1 MNDGLFLSKV
11 RWFAV
16 PWIKSWRV
24 SVAFNDLSPTCFKP
38 RLLSSRAFVNVR
50 AHFVVGVVC
59 SPSQWYCSMASLD
72 KEPSQKSLLPKG
84 KEEKE
89 CVSSNSGSSSSVN
102 DERDE
107 VVEVVDR
114 GQWEKKTDFLLSCIG
129 FAVGLGNV
137 WRFPYLCYANGG
149 GKVYSL
155 LSVYFKVTTTIALV
169 NFKNCFTEYR
179 CNFIWKKCRRRV

>member
-1 MNDGLFLSKV
+1 
-11 RWFAV
+11 
-16 PWIKSWRV
+16 
-24 SVAFNDLSPTCFKP
+24 
-38 RLLSSRAFVNVR
+38 
-50 AHFVVGVVC
+50 
-59 SPSQWYCSMASLD
+59 MASLD

-89 CVSSNSGSSSSVN
+89 CVSSNSGSSSSVGG
-102 DERDE
+102 RDE

-155 LSVYFKVTTTIALV
+155 LSIYFNVTTTIALV
-169 NFKNCFTEYR
+169 NFKNCFTETGVILSEKMQKTR
-179 CNFIWKKCRRRV
+179 LKKMKIYQKALCDSKICSL